1 MVSILAF
8 GLVAHGT
15 AQQSSTADNEALPA
29 QAPATE
35 PPPTL
40 PAQAQSQEAP
50 ATESQPAIT
59 DQTVTALESPDSA
72 NAPQTST
79 PVPSDPPQYE
89 TPQQADSPAPSTD
102 TPTTVAVQP
111 ASTSDAGSGLGLSAF
126 MIFCIVVIF
135 CLYWLPA
142 INGFN
147 RKHRNAVPILLV
159 NFFFGWTF
167 IGWVVALIWS
177 SSDNVPAPA

>member
-1 MVSILAF
+1 MRRWAMVSILAF
-8 GLVAHGT
+8 GLLAHGS
-15 AQQSSTADNEALPA
+15 AQQSSTADNEA
-29 QAPATE
+29 
-35 PPPTL
+35 L

-59 DQTVTALESPDSA
+59 DQTVTTLESPDSG
-72 NAPQTST
+72 NARQGPT

-89 TPQQADSPAPSTD
+89 APQQADSPAPTTD
-102 TPTTVAVQP
+102 TPTIVAVQP
-111 ASTSDAGSGLGLSAF
+111 ASTSEAESGLSLRAF
-126 MIFCIVVIF
+126 VIFCIAAVIF
-135 CLYWLPA
+135 CLYWVPA
-142 INGFN
+142 INGFQ

>member
-1 MVSILAF
+1 MRRWAMVSILAF
-8 GLVAHGT
+8 GLLAHGS
-15 AQQSSTADNEALPA
+15 AQQSSTADNEA
-29 QAPATE
+29 
-35 PPPTL
+35 L

-59 DQTVTALESPDSA
+59 DQTVTALESG
-72 NAPQTST
+72 NAPQSST

-89 TPQQADSPAPSTD
+89 TPQQADSPVPSTE
-102 TPTTVAVQP
+102 TPAAVAVQP

>member
-1 MVSILAF
+1 MRRWAMLSILAF
-8 GLVAHGT
+8 GLLAHGS

-35 PPPTL
+35 P
-40 PAQAQSQEAP
+40 
-50 ATESQPAIT
+50 QPSIP
-59 DQTVTALESPDSA
+59 DQTVTAPSSPDSG
-72 NAPQTST
+72 NALQDPT
-79 PVPSDPPQYE
+79 PVPIDPPQYE
-89 TPQQADSPAPSTD
+89 APQQADSPAPSTE
-102 TPTTVAVQP
+102 TPAAVAVQP
-111 ASTSDAGSGLGLSAF
+111 ASTSAAGSGLGLSAF

-142 INGFN
+142 INGFQ

>member
-1 MVSILAF
+1 MRRWAMVSILAF
-8 GLVAHGT
+8 GLLAHGS

-29 QAPATE
+29 QE
-35 PPPTL
+35 
-40 PAQAQSQEAP
+40 P

-59 DQTVTALESPDSA
+59 DQTVTALESPDSE
-72 NAPQTST
+72 NAPQVPT

-89 TPQQADSPAPSTD
+89 APQQADSPAPSTD

-111 ASTSDAGSGLGLSAF
+111 ASTSEAESGLSLRAF
-126 MIFCIVVIF
+126 VIFCIAAVIF
-135 CLYWLPA
+135 CLYWVPA
-142 INGFN
+142 INGFQ

-167 IGWVVALIWS
+167 IGWVVALVWS